1 MVRSSGQRI
10 DLSDV
15 PPAQRIYVN
24 RNLRLG
30 NIQAIG
36 FDMDHTLA
44 RYKPLPFERLAF
56 KQAALK
62 LVAAGYPRVILR
74 LAYDRE
80 FVIRGLIV
88 DRRRGNILKID
99 RHHYAVMAYHGTR
112 KIPPEMRKGLY
123 ARRRIRIGSGNF
135 VSVDSLFSLPEI
147 SLYAQLV
154 DHADRTQEK
163 PDYRKLY
170 DDVRHAMDLAHADE
184 SIKSVI
190 AQTPM
195 RYLRPDPLLAET
207 LDRMRVS
214 GIRLFLLT
222 NSEAEYTAL
231 IMDRLLSGKNPERP
245 HWTDYFDLV
254 VVRARKPGF
263 FGRTGQLR
271 PISPAVLGLGHR
283 GRRRFAYTGGCV
295 HALEKALR
303 VQGDRILYFG
313 DHTYG
318 DILRSK
324 RLSGWRTALIVQ
336 VLEEELEHLDAG
348 RELLDSIL
356 QQERTIDQL
365 AAQRDLLE
373 RVLAG
378 QVPVRQRA
386 ALLKRSGIQRASTRA
401 LRQKLEEVGRTIHE
415 AGKELGAIEDAL
427 ETTFNRYWGPVF
439 RTGREISHFAN
450 QVEEF
455 ACIYTTRVSNFLN
468 YPMDKYF
475 VATHVY
481 MPHEQ

>member
-1 MVRSSGQRI
+1 MMRSVRQRL

-15 PPAQRIYVN
+15 APGQRIYVN
-24 RNLRLG
+24 RNLRMA

-44 RYKPLPFERLAF
+44 RYKSLPFERLAF
-56 KQAALK
+56 RQAAVK
-62 LVAAGYPRVILR
+62 LAAAGYPRAILR
-74 LAYDRE
+74 MRYNRD

-99 RHHYAVMAYHGTR
+99 RHHYAVTAYHGTR
-112 KIPPEMRKGLY
+112 KIPPEMRKRLY
-123 ARRRIRIGSGNF
+123 AKRRIRIGSGNF

-147 SLYAQLV
+147 SLFAQLV
-154 DHADRTQEK
+154 DLLDRSVAR

-170 DDVRHAMDLAHADE
+170 DDVRQAMDLAHADD

-190 AQTPM
+190 AAAPM
-195 RYLRPDPLLAET
+195 RYLHPDPLLAET
-207 LDRMRVS
+207 LDRMRLS

-222 NSEAEYTAL
+222 NSEAGYTAL
-231 IMDRLLSGKNPERP
+231 VMDRLLSGKNPHHP
-245 HWTDYFDLV
+245 HWTDYFDLI
-254 VVRARKPGF
+254 VVRAGKPSF
-263 FGRTGQLR
+263 FGRTGPLR
-271 PISPAVLGLGHR
+271 PISPTILGLAQNTP
-283 GRRRFAYTGGCV
+283 RRRLAFTGGGV

-303 VQGDRILYFG
+303 VAGDRILYFG

-324 RLSGWRTALIVQ
+324 RLSGWRTAMIVQ
-336 VLEEELEHLDAG
+336 ALDGEIEHLDAG
-348 RELLDSIL
+348 RELRESI
-356 QQERTIDQL
+356 QQKERTIDQL

-373 RVLAG
+373 RALAG
-378 QVPVRQRA
+378 HIPARRGRA
-386 ALLKRSGIQRASTRA
+386 PLQRSGIRIGAGG
-401 LRQKLEEVGRTIHE
+401 LRPQLESIRVAIHQ
-415 AGKELGAIEDAL
+415 AGKELRDIEDTL
-427 ETTFNRYWGPVF
+427 ENAFNPYWGSVF
-439 RTGREISHFAN
+439 RAGREISHFAN